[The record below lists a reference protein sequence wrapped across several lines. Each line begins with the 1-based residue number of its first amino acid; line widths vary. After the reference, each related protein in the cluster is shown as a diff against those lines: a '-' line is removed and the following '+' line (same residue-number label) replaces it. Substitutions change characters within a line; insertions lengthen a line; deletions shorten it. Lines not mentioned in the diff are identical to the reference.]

1 MTDLGADLNIRS
13 KKPIYYKMEG
23 VQDDAENTSLFKIA
37 YKIGNKDML
46 SIMMIQSTKSG
57 ESMVQEAMRDSDTI
71 QEEVSK
77 AAIG

>member
-23 VQDDAENTSLFKIA
+23 VQDDVENTSLFKIA